1 MENYQKTSSV
11 MAKLMGLDETPH
23 GHRSVS
29 GNYKVLSD
37 NYLQKSSSIGKRA
50 RKDSLNNHLGSK
62 RRVNRCTNDLSKET
76 LAKDFEQKNLCFDGK
91 TATKIV
97 VLRPNLVNVRHA
109 SGPSFLNDSRAVYAW
124 EVKKQLLEKLKMTK
138 VSQELRLDFGSS
150 DGSRSKKGLKYE
162 SVTKLPIFK
171 PLNLVSSSRTKSVKT
186 TRSVVKPN
194 LGISVNDITVRTK
207 TNHSVPNSS
216 SPLSMSTNAE
226 PETEYI
232 GNQLAKEGC
241 SSHLSDISSEQDSPT
256 RSLEDG
262 SVSSNC
268 VQVDEGHSDSKVR
281 AYQRSP
287 SSVLETPFREDNSST
302 PEYCETAKTDLHGL
316 WMQLQLLKS
325 ESEEVDFDPEMVT
338 SSDDE
343 MSYTSQTIK
352 SMIPFG
358 GKESRDFSY
367 LVDILDESG
376 FQDGDVE
383 IRFDSWHSSEC
394 MAGPSVFET
403 LEKKYGKQE
412 LWHKAERKLLFDR
425 INNGMMEIVRPRLDL
440 RVCSKPL
447 RRKMM
452 NIVRRD
458 VIEDELSVLLLSQE
472 NGVNDGVSEKA
483 VGRETWFDP
492 VDEVDSLVREIE
504 IFLFDELVAEL
515 VSAF

>member
-1 MENYQKTSSV
+1 MV
-11 MAKLMGLDETPH
+11 IC
-23 GHRSVS
+23 
-29 GNYKVLSD
+29 
-37 NYLQKSSSIGKRA
+37 YLI
-50 RKDSLNNHLGSK
+50 
-62 RRVNRCTNDLSKET
+62 
-76 LAKDFEQKNLCFDGK
+76 
-91 TATKIV
+91 
-97 VLRPNLVNVRHA
+97 
-109 SGPSFLNDSRAVYAW
+109 
-124 EVKKQLLEKLKMTK
+124 
-138 VSQELRLDFGSS
+138 
-150 DGSRSKKGLKYE
+150 
-162 SVTKLPIFK
+162 
-171 PLNLVSSSRTKSVKT
+171 
-186 TRSVVKPN
+186 
-194 LGISVNDITVRTK
+194 
-207 TNHSVPNSS
+207 
-216 SPLSMSTNAE
+216 
-226 PETEYI
+226 
-232 GNQLAKEGC
+232 
-241 SSHLSDISSEQDSPT
+241 
-256 RSLEDG
+256 
-262 SVSSNC
+262 
-268 VQVDEGHSDSKVR
+268 
-281 AYQRSP
+281 
-287 SSVLETPFREDNSST
+287 
-302 PEYCETAKTDLHGL
+302 GL

-343 MSYTSQTIK
+343 MSCTWQTLK
-352 SMIPFG
+352 STIPFG

-367 LVDILDESG
+367 LVDVLDESG

-425 INNGMMEIVRPRLDL
+425 INSGMMDIVRPRLDL

-452 NIVRRD
+452 NILRRD

>member
-1 MENYQKTSSV
+1 MENDKKTTSV
-11 MAKLMGLDETPH
+11 MAKLMCLDETSR
-23 GHRSVS
+23 GHQSVS

-50 RKDSLNNHLGSK
+50 RKNSLNNHLGSK
-62 RRVNRCTNDLSKET
+62 RRVSRCTNDLSKET
-76 LAKDFEQKNLCFDGK
+76 LPKDCEQKDLSFDRK

-97 VLRPNLVNVRHA
+97 VLRPNLGNVRHA
-109 SGPSFLNDSRAVYAW
+109 SGPFFLNDSRAIYAW

-138 VSQELRLDFGSS
+138 VSQELRLDFGSLN
-150 DGSRSKKGLKYE
+150 GIRSKEGLKYE

-171 PLNLVSSSRTKSVKT
+171 PLNLVSTSNTKSMKS

-194 LGISVNDITVRTK
+194 LGISVNDMTVNTK

-226 PETEYI
+226 PETEEI
-232 GNQLAKEGC
+232 GNYLAKEGC
-241 SSHLSDISSEQDSPT
+241 SSHMSDISSEHDSPI
-256 RSLEDG
+256 RSLADG

-268 VQVDEGHSDSKVR
+268 VQVDGKVR

-287 SSVLETPFREDNSST
+287 SSVLETPFREDNSSS

-325 ESEEVDFDPEMVT
+325 ESEENDIDPEMVT

-352 SMIPFG
+352 SPIPFG

-367 LVDILDESG
+367 LVDVLDESG

-440 RVCSKPL
+440 RVCSKLL
-447 RRKMM
+447 RRKM
-452 NIVRRD
+452 NILRRD
-458 VIEDELSVLLLSQE
+458 VIEDELSVLLLTQE

-515 VSAF
+515 VSTF